1 MTDAPVDP
9 LHDAALEFERAGVDV
24 VVVRRVLAAVRRR
37 WSGETYIRAKD
48 PLIDEEIE
56 RRLSAG
62 EHPREIAEATGR
74 HRSTV
79 IRRRTSRW
87 L

>member
-9 LHDAALEFERAGVDV
+9 LHDVFLELERAGLDV

-37 WSGETYIRAKD
+37 WNGETYIRAKD

-74 HRSTV
+74 HRTSIV
-79 IRRRTSRW
+79 RRRSSW